1 MQLGPGWVDGAWADG
16 SWDADA
22 WNVTDQAAWAPNA
35 WVDAAWVDG
44 AWYEPAA
51 VGVPSTRL
59 PLPVSN
65 DIGALSITGSGT
77 EIGAYGF
84 YTAPT
89 GVPTQDLVEAIVGD
103 LVVDLAEI

>member
-16 SWDADA
+16 SWDAGA

-89 GVPTQDLVEAIVGD
+89 GIPAEDLSGNLVVD